1 MRVLTIG
8 RLPDNDIVINDNSV
22 SRKHCQIISYDNG
35 TYELVDFSSYGTIV
49 SGKRINH
56 ARLFLSVND
65 TMIVGNQQLD
75 WVSYFN
81 PAGKNTIYPGIY
93 SHPQNCPKTP
103 TQYNPIPP
111 INNNLVH
118 VPEEININKR
128 EEYSYVN
135 KKGDDFSVKFNS
147 TLGDTMGSAIGS
159 TLGCIVSIILFILFF
174 ALIGILL

>member
-49 SGKRINH
+49 SGKRIHH
-56 ARLFLSVND
+56 ARLFLSVDD
-65 TMIVGNQQLD
+65 TMIVGNQRLN
-75 WVSYFN
+75 WVSYFTM
-81 PAGKNTIYPGIY
+81 AEKNTVYPGLY
-93 SHPQNCPKTP
+93 SPSQDHPHSLK
-103 TQYNPIPP
+103 QYNPIPP
-111 INNNLVH
+111 MNNNLVN
-118 VPEEININKR
+118 VPGEININKR

-147 TLGDTMGSAIGS
+147 TLGDTMGSTIGS

-174 ALIGILL
+174 ALIGIML